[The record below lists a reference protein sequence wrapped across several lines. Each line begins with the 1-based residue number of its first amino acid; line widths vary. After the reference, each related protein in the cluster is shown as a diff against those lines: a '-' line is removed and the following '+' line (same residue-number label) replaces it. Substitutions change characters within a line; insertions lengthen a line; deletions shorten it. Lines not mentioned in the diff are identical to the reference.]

1 MAADIWTDSGDNW
14 NTAADRSG
22 GADEAFVF
30 SAGFGQAA
38 ITDFAAH
45 DVGPNNDVISLAS
58 SDFADWATLL
68 ADAHSS
74 GTGGGDTTFVSQTG
88 DATLTIAGAS
98 LAAFQQTGSPLQAD
112 FKFACRPIRG
122 RKPAVLQSSPLRR
135 DARHSARA
143 QA

>member
-88 DATLTIAGAS
+88 NATLTIAGVS
-98 LAAFQQTGSPLQAD
+98 FAAFQQPGSPLQAD
-112 FKFACRPIRG
+112 FKFA
-122 RKPAVLQSSPLRR
+122 
-135 DARHSARA
+135 
-143 QA
+143 